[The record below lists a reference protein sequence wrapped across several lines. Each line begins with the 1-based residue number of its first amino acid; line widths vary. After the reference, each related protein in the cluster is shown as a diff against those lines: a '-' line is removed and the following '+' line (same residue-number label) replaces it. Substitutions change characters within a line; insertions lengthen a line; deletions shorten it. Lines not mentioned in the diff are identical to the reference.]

1 MRIVD
6 SADWRDRLTYET
18 PYRVADVMPG
28 DPARCAA
35 CPADAGAHDRD
46 HLWAV
51 KHRHPTNHGG
61 FVRFYC
67 EAHVPERKQ
76 PVAAVTRPAPA
87 RRAAPRAA
95 TARTPKAPAPSD
107 VVRAMCPDC
116 FVEVSAAG
124 ECGICGIR
132 NLIG

>member
-18 PYRVADVMPG
+18 PYRVAEVMPG
-28 DPARCAA
+28 DAARCAS
-35 CPADAGAHDRD
+35 CPADAAPYDRD

-67 EAHVPERKQ
+67 EAHVPERKLPAV
-76 PVAAVTRPAPA
+76 PVVRAAPA
-87 RRAAPRAA
+87 RRSTPRSAAS
-95 TARTPKAPAPSD
+95 RTPQTPAASD

-116 FVEVSAAG
+116 FVEVSATG
-124 ECGICGIR
+124 ECGICGNR
-132 NLIG
+132 V

>member
-18 PYRVADVMPG
+18 PYRVADVIPG

-35 CPADAGAHDRD
+35 CPTAEPAQSRDR
-46 HLWAV
+46 LWAV

-67 EAHVPERKQ
+67 DAHVPERTQ
-76 PVAAVTRPAPA
+76 PTAPAVTRTATA
-87 RRAAPRAA
+87 TRRAPRA
-95 TARTPKAPAPSD
+95 TSTRTPKAPAPSD

-116 FVEVSAAG
+116 FVEVSATG
-124 ECGICGIR
+124 ECGVCGIR
-132 NLIG
+132 I